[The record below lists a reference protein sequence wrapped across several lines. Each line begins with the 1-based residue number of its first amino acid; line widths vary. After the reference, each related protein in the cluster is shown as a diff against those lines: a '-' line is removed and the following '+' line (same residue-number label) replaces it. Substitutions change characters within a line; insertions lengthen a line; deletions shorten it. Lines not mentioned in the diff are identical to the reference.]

1 MEFET
6 STSLEVQGDKENN
19 LQKTLEIEFE
29 QVEKD
34 ILPICDYF
42 DPEMELESF
51 KYMTREQKRE
61 ALNDFKS
68 KLGRQREA
76 WATCCAFLKRKI
88 EINYDVKKQDLMDWI
103 DKFSTKYGFTES
115 QIQTAEEIIDD
126 YYINRKIVKKIRERY
141 SNDVE
146 LVNTIIGT
154 SFDTTEKIK
163 VSTGPMTIDIF
174 CNSSTANKL
183 YEKHK
188 EKFNN
193 RKSEPFAGFS
203 DISNRTGQQIPFII
217 INTSE
222 TDETGEEE
230 VIKLHEYQH
239 IENLFF
245 ANNNKFIADS
255 NLSTRYGKYEKKQDP
270 E

>member
-115 QIQTAEEIIDD
+115 QIQTEE
-126 YYINRKIVKKIRERY
+126 
-141 SNDVE
+141 
-146 LVNTIIGT
+146 
-154 SFDTTEKIK
+154 EKI
-163 VSTGPMTIDIF
+163 
-174 CNSSTANKL
+174 
-183 YEKHK
+183 
-188 EKFNN
+188 NN